1 MKPNKRIKTAVVV
14 GARPNFVKA
23 APLLHAFA
31 QGRRFE
37 VYLIHTGQHY
47 DPEMS
52 DIFFRDLRLKPPD
65 INLGVASGSH
75 AEQTG
80 EILKR
85 LGRVLEL
92 WRPELVVVVGDVNST
107 LAGAL
112 AARKLNLPLAHVEAG
127 LRSFDRTMPE
137 EINRLLTDAISD
149 YLFTTEESG
158 RRNLLREGIRGE
170 QIFFVGNIMVDALE
184 MFAPVARRS
193 DILARLGFSRNG
205 HRQQIAPYA
214 VLTLHRA
221 ATVDDRTSLA
231 RVLEGVTRLAPRI
244 PTVFPVHPRTRV
256 RLQEFRMEEAVT
268 GLRLLEPLGYLD
280 FLRALKS
287 ARLVLTDS
295 GGIQAEAAVLGVP
308 CLTLRDRTEH
318 LATLECGANT
328 LVGTDPQRIVSV
340 AAGMLARDPARPERP
355 PLWDGQ
361 TARRIVNVL
370 QENLT

>member
-1 MKPNKRIKTAVVV
+1 MKPEKKIRTAVVV

-23 APLLHAFA
+23 APLLRAFA
-31 QGRRFE
+31 QARQFE

-47 DPEMS
+47 DAEMS
-52 DIFFRDLRLKPPD
+52 AVFFRDLRLKLPD

-80 EILKR
+80 EMLKR
-85 LGRVLEL
+85 LGQVLEL

-112 AARKLNLPLAHVEAG
+112 AARKLNLRLAHVEAG
-127 LRSFDRTMPE
+127 LRCFDHSMPE
-137 EINRLLTDAISD
+137 EINRLLTDAIAD

-158 RRNLLREGIRGE
+158 RRNLLREGIREE

-184 MFAPVARRS
+184 MFAPAARRS

-205 HRQQIAPYA
+205 HRKQPAPYA

-221 ATVDDRTSLA
+221 GTVDDRDSLA
-231 RVLEGVTRLAPRI
+231 RVLDGVSHLAPRI
-244 PTVFPVHPRTRV
+244 PTVFPVHPRTRA
-256 RLQEFRMEEAVT
+256 RLQEFRLGKAAR

-295 GGIQAEAAVLGVP
+295 GGVQAEAAVFGVP

-328 LVGTDPQRIVSV
+328 LVGTNPERIVSV
-340 AAGMLARDPARPERP
+340 AEDLLACAAARPERP

-370 QENLT
+370 QESLT